1 MCCRPASPTIL
12 VPMRERRLT
21 ATIDLALPASCAGCG
36 LEGRSLCA
44 SCVTDLDVRLSRP
57 PGVPI
62 GLPSP
67 APAPLLQL
75 EWCAPYSGA
84 VRRAIHALK
93 YRGERRLAEPFGG
106 AVARRWRAA
115 GVGGDV
121 LVPVPA
127 DAERGRARGYDQA
140 RLIAA
145 VAARQLNLPA
155 ADLVVRTR
163 ATVAQ
168 FDLDR
173 TARFGNLG
181 DAFAADPTA
190 AGLAAATLRRAWI
203 ILVDDVVTTGAT
215 LAGCAA
221 ALLDAGALGVSAITV
236 ARER

>member
-1 MCCRPASPTIL
+1 
-12 VPMRERRLT
+12 MREQRVI
-21 ATIDLALPASCAGCG
+21 ATISRLSSAALDLALPASCAGCG
-36 LEGRSLCA
+36 LEGRALCN

-93 YRGERRLAEPFGG
+93 YRGERRLAEPFG
-106 AVARRWRAA
+106 AAIARRWRAA

-127 DAERGRARGYDQA
+127 DAERVRARGYDQA

-145 VAARQLNLPA
+145 VTARELGLPA

-163 ATVAQ
+163 ATAAQ

-173 TARFGNLG
+173 SARFGNLG
-181 DAFAADPTA
+181 DAFALRP
-190 AGLAAATLRRAWI
+190 AATGPGSATVRDAWI

-215 LAGCAA
+215 LSGCAA
-221 ALLDAGALGVSAITV
+221 ALLDGGALGVSAITV